1 MSQSLSG
8 WLDTEAE
15 PAQPLPSDAGAA
27 AQYLAQALGHSVYER
42 WTWQQLLKAY
52 GALPD
57 ARRAKPKVCQ
67 LLIERPAVIEYWQR
81 GRLMAVAEHEAP
93 GIDQVLSAVLKS
105 HRRRFKQIGQAGYE
119 GVSAGVDAPDALA
132 AAQKLPAYLMPWLQ
146 RSGRLFNPHA
156 HTNTLGA
163 ADDLAALQAFM
174 RERAGRSVHTWRAYV
189 AELERL
195 TRWCTEAG
203 LGPLSDLTRQDLL
216 RYKAALARLAAVPV
230 RTEDTNA
237 DRVALPA
244 SGSTSAPALTITP
257 PSPPKPLSE
266 KSQARALA
274 VIASLFR
281 YWHATG
287 YLLGNPAAGFTGG
300 SRAQAGF
307 VPTRFIPG
315 PLLEK
320 CDAWVAQCTA
330 APGAGLEQQRLA
342 AIWTLFRFSGARLAE
357 LAWHAPS
364 KMPKLELDAGGKG
377 LLTVRGKG
385 NKIRA
390 IPLPSICNEVL
401 RSYRVARGLAVETD
415 PMESVPLLHGAKGGA
430 LGEAGLYKLVKNLL
444 LAVASD
450 LQDSNPAGAALLRE
464 ASPHWLRHAYA
475 RTLVVDKRVPLPAAQ
490 ALLGHASVQTTAAYA
505 KTDLTQLREFVE
517 AGFG

>member
-1 MSQSLSG
+1 MG
-8 WLDTEAE
+8 WIDTEPE
-15 PAQPLPSDAGAA
+15 PAQMLPADASEKAR
-27 AQYLAQALGHSVYER
+27 YLTHALGHTVYER
-42 WTWQQLLKAY
+42 WTWQQLLKVY

-57 ARRAKPKVCQ
+57 ARRAKPKVCS
-67 LLIERPAVIEYWQR
+67 LLIEHPAVVEYWQR
-81 GRLMAVAEHEAP
+81 GRAQAVAELDAPAVEA
-93 GIDQVLSAVLKS
+93 IVAALLKS
-105 HRRRFKQIGQAGYE
+105 HRRRFKLASAFANLPSAEAAEVASELASVQIIPGYL
-119 GVSAGVDAPDALA
+119 V
-132 AAQKLPAYLMPWLQ
+132 PWLQ

-163 ADDLAALQAFM
+163 GDDLAALSAFM

-195 TRWCTEAG
+195 TRWCTEAD

-216 RYKAALARLAAVPV
+216 RYKVALSKPAALASQISG
-230 RTEDTNA
+230 
-237 DRVALPA
+237 A
-244 SGSTSAPALTITP
+244 STDEGH
-257 PSPPKPLSE
+257 SPFPNQPKPLSE

-287 YLLGNPAAGFTGG
+287 YLLSNPAAGFTGG

-315 PLLEK
+315 HLLEE
-320 CDAWVAQCTA
+320 CDSWVARSVATVDATLDQR
-330 APGAGLEQQRLA
+330 RLA

-357 LAWHAPS
+357 LAWQQNSGLPR
-364 KMPKLELDAGGKG
+364 LELDSSGKG
-377 LLTVRGKG
+377 LLTVLGKG
-385 NKIRA
+385 NKNRA

-401 RSYRVARGLAVETD
+401 RKYRLARGLAAETD
-415 PMESVPLLHGAKGGA
+415 PVETVPLFHGAKGGA
-430 LGEAGLYKLVKNLL
+430 LGEAGLYKQVKHLL
-444 LAVASD
+444 LSVASD
-450 LQDSNPAGAALLRE
+450 LQDKDPAGAALLRS

>member
-1 MSQSLSG
+1 MSAPSLG
-8 WLDTEAE
+8 WIDTEPV
-15 PAQPLPSDAGAA
+15 PAQLLPADAGEKVR
-27 AQYLAQALGHSVYER
+27 YLTRVLGHTVYER
-42 WTWQQLLKAY
+42 WTWQQLLKVY

-57 ARRAKPKVCQ
+57 ARRAKPKVCS
-67 LLIERPAVIEYWQR
+67 LLIEHPAVVEYWQR
-81 GRLMAVAEHEAP
+81 GRSQAVAELDAPAVEA
-93 GIDQVLSAVLKS
+93 IVAALLKS
-105 HRRRFKQIGQAGYE
+105 HRRRFKLASAEPAEAAEVASELASVQIIPGYL
-119 GVSAGVDAPDALA
+119 V
-132 AAQKLPAYLMPWLQ
+132 PWLQ

-163 ADDLAALQAFM
+163 GDDLAALSAFM

-195 TRWCTEAG
+195 TRWCTEAD

-216 RYKAALARLAAVPV
+216 RYKVALTRPA
-230 RTEDTNA
+230 
-237 DRVALPA
+237 ALPA
-244 SGSTSAPALTITP
+244 RSGDASTEEGSS
-257 PSPPKPLSE
+257 PSLNQPKPLSE

-287 YLLGNPAAGFTGG
+287 YLLSNPAAGFTGG

-315 PLLEK
+315 HLLEE
-320 CDAWVAQCTA
+320 CDSWVARSVATVDATLDQR
-330 APGAGLEQQRLA
+330 RLA

-357 LAWHAPS
+357 LAWQQNSGLPR
-364 KMPKLELDAGGKG
+364 LELDSSGKG
-377 LLTVRGKG
+377 LLTVLGKG
-385 NKIRA
+385 NKNRA

-401 RSYRVARGLAVETD
+401 RKYRLARGLAAETD
-415 PMESVPLLHGAKGGA
+415 PVETVPLFHGAKGGA
-430 LGEAGLYKLVKNLL
+430 LGEAGLYKQVKHLL
-444 LAVASD
+444 LTVAND
-450 LQDSNPAGAALLRE
+450 VQGTDPAGAALLRT